1 MTIGHLGHI
10 TVSMNKY
17 FAQKFL
23 EKGWTPEAWLNF
35 SERLMDIYLKYF
47 KHKQLFIVA
56 EDAIYVTASLGL
68 GIKRITG
75 ICATRLS
82 LKRRNRGIGVLFS
95 ALRPDTESY
104 VKEGIST

>member
-1 MTIGHLGHI
+1 
-10 TVSMNKY
+10 
-17 FAQKFL
+17 
-23 EKGWTPEAWLNF
+23 
-35 SERLMDIYLKYF
+35 MDIYLKYF

-82 LKRRNRGIGVLFS
+82 LKRRNGESVYCF
-95 ALRPDTESY
+95 LRFAPIRKVT
-104 VKEGIST
+104 